1 MIADSIVSYPSFTG
15 HVELAFLTLGI
26 MIFTELFF
34 FLFEDHCIK
43 KNKFDPSDES
53 NSLPFDGIVFV
64 SAGCLGGLLFRTTS
78 N

>member
-1 MIADSIVSYPSFTG
+1 MFIVSYPFFSE
-15 HVELAFLTLGI
+15 HVELGFLALGI
-26 MIFTELFF
+26 IVFMGLFF
-34 FLFEDHCIK
+34 FLLEDHCIK

-53 NSLPFDGIVFV
+53 NNLPFDRIVFV